1 MQQEQE
7 EKYVPGSLEE
17 AVDFLI
23 SKNNEATLEKI
34 RNMTEREFMSTVH
47 HGMGT
52 AIRNDW
58 GLWWHGIKHLED
70 VPKEMPTLIA
80 EMYSYGIVHG
90 DDISGIILTSTYRKI
105 KGVDRD
111 LPGQIKVY
119 HDHWKRNDFPDGIYN
134 PKK

>member
-1 MQQEQE
+1 MQEQE
-7 EKYVPGSLEE
+7 KFIPQSLDE

-23 SKNNEATLEKI
+23 SKNDETTLQQI
-34 RNMTEREFMSTVH
+34 RNMTEREFMSAVQ

-58 GLWWHGIKHLED
+58 YLWWHGIKNVEG
-70 VPKEMPTLIA
+70 VPKEMPKLIA
-80 EMYSYGIVHG
+80 EMQSHGILHG

-111 LPGQIKVY
+111 LQSQIKVY
-119 HDHWKRNDFPDGIYN
+119 HDHWKKEGFKDGIFL
-134 PKK
+134 P